1 MFHADLHIHS
11 RFSRACSKDCD
22 IEHLSW
28 WARRKGLRVLG
39 TGDFTHPA
47 WAAELRET
55 LVPAEPG
62 LFRVRPELERRILRD
77 SPASCAGTVRFM
89 LSVEISTIYR
99 RGERTRKVHHLL
111 YAPSFEAADR
121 ITAALAKIG
130 NLASDG
136 RPILGLDSR
145 DLLDITLSADPG
157 CFLVP
162 AHVWTPWFAV
172 LGSKSGFDAVQ
183 ECYADLADHIFAVET
198 GLSSD
203 PAMNWACSSLD
214 QYRLV
219 SNSDAHSPPMLGREA
234 TAFDTELDYF
244 AMAAALRTGHGL
256 TGTIEFFPEEGKYHL
271 DGHRKCGVRVDPEQT
286 RDLNAICPQC
296 GKPLTIGVLHRIAE
310 LADRPAGFRPPGAAG
325 FTSLVQLPEIVG
337 EMLATGPKSKK
348 VVGEVGRLV
357 ATLGPE
363 LSILRE
369 IPLDDLRRAGGS
381 LLSEGIARLRRGEVI
396 RDAGYD
402 GEYGTIR
409 LFQPGELAGAALF
422 TVAGLAP
429 PAAKNK
435 AERARVPRPGTRP
448 ERRHRDAA
456 AAASQAPAAPAP
468 AAGTGSLL
476 DGLDP
481 QQQAAATADGPLLI
495 IAGPGSGKTRTL
507 TYRIAHQVADRGLA
521 AGSFL
526 AITFTRRAAQELQDR
541 LAGLCPGQPT
551 VTTFHGLGL
560 RILRE
565 NHEAAGLGLRFKVA
579 DETVRLQVAT
589 ELTGSDR
596 GGRKLI
602 AGLDPDGRL
611 ALRRELTAR
620 DLVDFD
626 GLVELAAELLRD
638 DPDVAA
644 GLRARWPQVSVDEY
658 QDIDAVQY
666 DLLRMISGDGRGLT
680 AIGDPDQAI
689 YRFRGA
695 DVGIFGR
702 FAADFPGATTVE
714 LSRNYRSSPAIVTA
728 AMQAIA
734 SATLVPGRTA
744 VAVRSG
750 PAGVVTFDEAAD
762 EHAEAAWIA
771 ATIDRLLGGASFHS
785 LDSGRADGHAHGKLG
800 LADIAVLY
808 RTDAQAGP
816 LGQALTRAGLPF
828 QKRSHDLLARR
839 PAVADIIREMRLT
852 APVPV
857 AGAPTA
863 GALGDVAGQLT
874 ASVRALAAARGERDA
889 TVVDVRAAGE
899 LLVPLARRCGA
910 DLERFLAEISL
921 GAETDALDPR
931 AEAIT
936 LLTLHG
942 AKGLEFDVVFLAGCE
957 RGLLPLWLPGQ
968 AEADAAE
975 ERRLLFVGM
984 TRARDRLMLTCAAR
998 RARPGSA
1005 EAAGRSPFLA
1015 SIDPSPAGLT
1025 GPRRPRPPADR
1036 QLRLLLCPCALCPD
1050 GNPGREPAVRLVV
1063 QPPGVLPAV
1072 DLPAAAAAGQVEDRG
1087 VLVYPDHRR
1096 TRRARRGPPDQLG
1109 GPGPELVEMRQD
1121 AQPRQHA
1128 QPGLRLAVR
1137 SPDRGHPVG
1146 QGDRSRR
1153 ASGQRRAGPP
1163 GGFDGRPDA
1172 RPAQG
1177 PGEVGRVSA
1186 GQVDQAGAGYQRR
1199 QLFGLGFGPV
1209 PDDHGNLLDPEPLGL
1224 GRAQVEP
1231 VLQAPPSLGRRRRRD
1246 LDVPARASLDQ
1257 QALDVRHD
1265 RQVLAASHQR
1275 QRPLAG
1281 IRCHDGPAGYMTSP

>member
-28 WARRKGLRVLG
+28 WALRKGLRVLG

-62 LFRVRPELERRILRD
+62 LFRVRPELERRVLRD
-77 SPASCAGTVRFM
+77 SPATCAGTVRFM

-99 RGERTRKVHHLL
+99 RDERTRKVHHLL
-111 YAPSFEAADR
+111 YAPSLEAADR

-183 ECYADLADHIFAVET
+183 ECYADLAEHIFAVET

-234 TAFDTELDYF
+234 TVFDTELDYF

-256 TGTIEFFPEEGKYHL
+256 AGTIEFFPEEGKYHL

-286 RDLNAICPQC
+286 RDLKAICPQC
-296 GKPLTIGVLHRIAE
+296 GKPLTVGVLHRIAE

-348 VVGEVGRLV
+348 VAGEVGRLV
-357 ATLGPE
+357 AALGPE
-363 LSILRE
+363 LTILRE
-369 IPLDDLRRAGGS
+369 TPLDDLRRAGGS

-429 PAAKNK
+429 PAPKNN

-448 ERRHRDAA
+448 EQRHRDAA
-456 AAASQAPAAPAP
+456 APATQAPALPAS

-481 QQQAAATADGPLLI
+481 QQRAAATADGPLLI

-507 TYRIAHQVADRGLA
+507 TYRIAHQVTDRGLA

-541 LAGLCPGQPT
+541 LAGLCQGQPT

-565 NHEAAGLGLRFKVA
+565 NHEAAGLGPRFKVA

-596 GGRKLI
+596 DGRKLI
-602 AGLDPDGRL
+602 AGPDPDGRL
-611 ALRRELTAR
+611 ALRRALTAR

-626 GLVELAAELLRD
+626 GLVELAVALLRD
-638 DPDVAA
+638 DPAVVA

-666 DLLRMISGDGRGLT
+666 DLLRMISGDGRRLT

-702 FAADFPGATTVE
+702 FATDFPGATTVE
-714 LSRNYRSSPAIVTA
+714 LSRNYRSSPVIVTA

-734 SATLVPGRTA
+734 PATLVPGRTA

-771 ATIDRLLGGASFHS
+771 ATIDQLLGGASFHS

-852 APVPV
+852 APAANDVAPA
-857 AGAPTA
+857 AGAA
-863 GALGDVAGQLT
+863 DDVAGQLGV
-874 ASVRALAAARGERDA
+874 AVRALAAARGERDA

-899 LLVPLARRCGA
+899 LLAPLARRCGA

-957 RGLLPLWLPGQ
+957 RGLLPLWLPGP
-968 AEADAAE
+968 AAADAAE

-984 TRARDRLMLTCAAR
+984 TRARDRLLLTCAAR
-998 RARPGSA
+998 RARPGSG

-1015 SIDPSPAGLT
+1015 SIDLPLT

-1036 QLRLLLCPCALCPD
+1036 QLRLLLCRCALCPGALCPGALCPD
-1050 GNPGREPAVRLVV
+1050 GNPGRELAVRFAV
-1063 QPPGVLPAV
+1063 QPPRVLPAV

-1087 VLVYPDHRR
+1087 VFVYPDRRR
-1096 TRRARRGPPDQLG
+1096 TRRARRGPPDKLG
-1109 GPGPELVEMRQD
+1109 GPGSELVEMRQD

-1128 QPGLRLAVR
+1128 KPGLRLAVR

-1153 ASGQRRAGPP
+1153 ASRQRRAGPP

-1177 PGEVGRVSA
+1177 PREVERVSA
-1186 GQVDQAGAGYQRR
+1186 GQVDQAGAGHQGG
-1199 QLFGLGFGPV
+1199 QIFGLGFGPV
-1209 PDDHGNLLDPEPLGL
+1209 PDDHGNLIYPEPLGL
-1224 GRAQVEP
+1224 GRAQIEP
-1231 VLQAPPSLGRRRRRD
+1231 VLQALPPLGRRRRGD
-1246 LDVPARASLDQ
+1246 LDVPARASVDQ

-1275 QRPLAG
+1275 QRP
-1281 IRCHDGPAGYMTSP
+1281 GPVSR